1 MTESTSVSHNETYIA
16 TESLYSVTQPVR
28 PSSLSTAQYTTSH
41 QHSTV
46 QYKTQHSHY
55 QPNANVQALYARVQ
69 KDTSNT
75 NHHQPS
81 PDPWAGAVRPSK
93 GLGPPSS
100 LAEQLKQVNINLY
113 KKKLINFIIISIY
126 LILIHY

>member
-1 MTESTSVSHNETYIA
+1 M
-16 TESLYSVTQPVR
+16 
-28 PSSLSTAQYTTSH
+28 
-41 QHSTV
+41 

-69 KDTSNT
+69 KDTSS

-93 GLGPPSS
+93 GLTGPPAS
-100 LAEQLKQVNINLY
+100 LAEQLKQVFSFLHIVSKYFVSNIIMIWLFY
-113 KKKLINFIIISIY
+113 KY
-126 LILIHY
+126 